1 MCNFL
6 VILIYSR
13 YPKRI
18 CERKRDLI
26 VRRMSIKEFIEDI
39 VEENREEL
47 ERIRRLSKILD
58 QLRDEKTEV
67 YVFSVTSNL

>member
-1 MCNFL
+1 VCNFL

-26 VRRMSIKEFIEDI
+26 VRSMSIKEFIED
-39 VEENREEL
+39 VFEENREEL

>member
-1 MCNFL
+1 M
-6 VILIYSR
+6 
-13 YPKRI
+13 
-18 CERKRDLI
+18 
-26 VRRMSIKEFIEDI
+26 RRMSIKEFIEDV

-58 QLRDEKTEV
+58 QLRDEKTEM